1 MVSLSNTP
9 HPPPAAC
16 GTSLPLCFVVCP
28 DTGSD
33 LWTQAKAHTYPPSNK
48 ERRTGCVHR
57 IWHMSQMV
65 SCYADMALPEA
76 LNWQPT
82 AGDHRIISPPCGCST
97 CRPSSVDIAEVQR
110 GLVDGQRSLLLHA
123 GRKFFLPECYAAFV
137 HCCLVC
143 SCHSQQQD
151 VAIQRE
157 TWLRAARLRGFK
169 INRRQDG
176 LHFIPHPPFLYAA
189 ICCILCGLLI
199 KTNLFS
205 LYCECWQN
213 TKVKTNYNMKLFVE
227 TSLETWWYC
236 GDRWLNK
243 PELIWP
249 LGTNTLTFFFMLV
262 FQWLE

>member
-1 MVSLSNTP
+1 MTYVTNGFLLCWYGFAWGTQLTTHSRWPPNNLSTMWTFNMS
-9 HPPPAAC
+9 AFFC
-16 GTSLPLCFVVCP
+16 GYCR
-28 DTGSD
+28 GS
-33 LWTQAKAHTYPPSNK
+33 
-48 ERRTGCVHR
+48 ERIGRRTKITV
-57 IWHMSQMV
+57 
-65 SCYADMALPEA
+65 
-76 LNWQPT
+76 
-82 AGDHRIISPPCGCST
+82 
-97 CRPSSVDIAEVQR
+97 IAPRQEV
-110 GLVDGQRSLLLHA
+110 
-123 GRKFFLPECYAAFV
+123 FFLPECYAACV

-157 TWLRAARLRGFK
+157 TWLGAVRLRGFK

-176 LHFIPHPPFLYAA
+176 LHFIPHPPFLYPA

-205 LYCECWQN
+205 LHCECWQN
-213 TKVKTNYNMKLFVE
+213 TKVNTNYNMKSLSVKLFVE